1 MNEICCFAR
10 VKTFMCERQ
19 MLICHTHTLY
29 LILNTQALRFMHSY
43 LSTFAYPSIVE
54 SVFFSGMFSKFV
66 FWWIYTS
73 TESENEIIFF
83 AVGWLKSVHYQL
95 KYVNK
100 YTYIAQTLNLYHVS
114 MLLQTLR
121 RPKKLFVYRYT
132 QKYSKTLRLM
142 DGISF

>member
-1 MNEICCFAR
+1 MRASNAD
-10 VKTFMCERQ
+10 
-19 MLICHTHTLY
+19 LSHSYTLSD
-29 LILNTQALRFMHSY
+29 TEHSSVLRFMHSY

-66 FWWIYTS
+66 FRWIYTS
-73 TESENEIIFF
+73 TKSENEIIFF

-100 YTYIAQTLNLYHVS
+100 YTYIAQTLNLYHPS

-121 RPKKLFVYRYT
+121 RPKKLSVYRYT
-132 QKYSKTLRLM
+132 QKYSNTLRLM
-142 DGISF
+142 DGISFLENLNILRLH